1 MKALERLYISLNE
14 DFVDDNIFETEEV
27 QQAFNEFNKKYIE
40 PAYEPNW
47 DYGADMSNSFDNV
60 ISTERRSAFM
70 IGFKIA
76 LGLMHESLE

>member
-14 DFVDDNIFETEEV
+14 DFVDDNIFETKEV
-27 QQAFNEFNKKYIE
+27 QQAFNAFNVKYIE
-40 PAYEPNW
+40 PAYSPNW
-47 DYGADMSNSFDNV
+47 NYGANMSDCFDNV
-60 ISTERRSAFM
+60 ISTERKSAFM